1 MRQIVHA
8 AIAAALIAGPA
19 TAQIEEAP
27 AEEEDGFSL
36 MQEGAELF
44 FEGIMGEMEPAIED
58 FRGFARM
65 AEPHLRALLSEMGP
79 ALMQVLD
86 RIDDIA
92 NYEAPEILDNG
103 DIIIRRKREA
113 PEFTPDPDA
122 PEYDI

>member
-1 MRQIVHA
+1 MKQILHA

-19 TAQIEEAP
+19 TAQIEEP
-27 AEEEDGFSL
+27 PEEEGFGL
-36 MQEGAELF
+36 MQRGAELF

-58 FRGFARM
+58 FRGFAEM

-79 ALMQVLD
+79 ALMGVLD
-86 RIDDIA
+86 RIDDIS
-92 NYEAPEILDNG
+92 NYEAPEILDNA

-113 PEFTPDPDA
+113 PDFTPDPDA

>member
-1 MRQIVHA
+1 MRQTLHA
-8 AIAAALIAGPA
+8 AIIAALIAGPA

-27 AEEEDGFSL
+27 GEEEGLGL
-36 MQEGAELF
+36 MQRGAELF
-44 FEGIMGEMEPAIED
+44 FDGLLGEMEPAIED
-58 FRGFARM
+58 FRGFAEM

-79 ALMQVLD
+79 ALMGVLD

-103 DIIIRRKREA
+103 DIILRRKREA

-122 PEYDI
+122 PEFDI

>member
-1 MRQIVHA
+1 MRQIVPIA
-8 AIAAALIAGPA
+8 LAAALFAAPV

-27 AEEEDGFSL
+27 EDEGFSL
-36 MQEGAELF
+36 MQRGAELF

-58 FRGFARM
+58 FREFAKT

-92 NYEAPEILDNG
+92 NYEAPEILENG
-103 DIIIRRKREA
+103 DIILRRKREA
-113 PEFTPDPDA
+113 PEFTPDLEA
-122 PEYDI
+122 PEIDI

>member
-1 MRQIVHA
+1 MRQIAHA
-8 AIAAALIAGPA
+8 AIVAALLAGPA

-27 AEEEDGFSL
+27 EEEGLGL
-36 MQEGAELF
+36 MQRGAELF

-58 FRGFARM
+58 FREFAKM

-79 ALMQVLD
+79 ALMGVLD

-103 DIIIRRKREA
+103 DIILRRKRDA

>member
-1 MRQIVHA
+1 MKHAFHA
-8 AIAAALIAGPA
+8 ALVAALLAGPVS
-19 TAQIEEAP
+19 AQVEEAP
-27 AEEEDGFSL
+27 AEDEGFSL

-44 FEGIMGEMEPAIED
+44 FRGIMGEMEPAIED
-58 FRGFARM
+58 FRAFAEM
-65 AEPHLRALLSEMGP
+65 AEPHLRSLLSEMGP

-92 NYEAPEILDNG
+92 NYEAPEILENG

-122 PEYDI
+122 PEIEI

>member
-1 MRQIVHA
+1 MRQIAHA
-8 AIAAALIAGPA
+8 AIVAALLAGPA

-27 AEEEDGFSL
+27 EDEGFSL

-44 FEGIMGEMEPAIED
+44 FRGIMGEMEPAIED
-58 FRGFARM
+58 FRGFAEM

-103 DIIIRRKREA
+103 DIIIRRRREA

-122 PEYDI
+122 PQIDL